1 MIRCLI
7 VDDSRTFRIILRD
20 ILSKAPGVQV
30 VGEAIDGEEALAR
43 AIELRP
49 DVITMDVRMPRVNG
63 LEAIREI
70 MYQMPTPIVV
80 VSAQAE
86 GVSFHA
92 LQLGA
97 IDVVAKPRDQQPG
110 QYDRETEAIRTAV
123 RSVAGLKLVGRRR
136 PPAGDALLPTRLIIG
151 KPAEGAPSLHFPPRA
166 MGLGRQRRPAVIGI
180 AASTGGPQAIC
191 RILASLPAD
200 FPVPILVVQHIAD
213 GFEEGLVQWLASEA
227 RVKVKV
233 AEDAEPLLPATV
245 YFGPNGKHLA
255 VHKDRIHLGD
265 EPPVRG
271 FKPSGT
277 VLFSSLADQYSARAV
292 GVILSGMGEDGA
304 LGLLHLR
311 ERGGLT
317 VSQGPVTSVVYG
329 MPRAAYEIGAV
340 LFSLEIEEIPGALLK
355 LAGIH

>member
-7 VDDSRTFRIILRD
+7 VDDSRTFRTILRD

-97 IDVVAKPRDQQPG
+97 IDVVAKPRNDHPG
-110 QYDRETEAIRTAV
+110 QYEREAEVIRTAV
-123 RSVAGLKLVGRRR
+123 RAVCGLKLVGRRR
-136 PPAGDALLPTRLIIG
+136 PSPDEAFRSRRFVIGEPAQ
-151 KPAEGAPSLHFPPRA
+151 ESAPPSAAPRA
-166 MGLGRQRRPAVIGI
+166 IGLGLHRRPLVIGI
-180 AASTGGPQAIC
+180 AASTGGPQALC
-191 RILASLPAD
+191 RILTSLPDD
-200 FPVPILVVQHIAD
+200 FSVPILAVQHIAD
-213 GFEEGLVQWLASEA
+213 GFETGLVQWLAAET
-227 RVKVKV
+227 RIKVKL
-233 AEDAEPLLPATV
+233 AEDGEALLPGTA
-245 YFGPNGKHLA
+245 YFGSNGRHLT
-255 VHKDRIHLGD
+255 VSKGRICLND
-265 EPPVRG
+265 QPPVRG
-271 FKPSGT
+271 FRPSGN
-277 VLFSSLADQYSARAV
+277 VLFSSLADEFRTRAA

-304 LGLLHLR
+304 LGLLRLR
-311 ERGGLT
+311 ERGGFT
-317 VSQGPVTSVVYG
+317 VSQGPSSSVVYG
-329 MPRAAYEIGAV
+329 MPRAAYEMGAA
-340 LFSLEIEEIPGALLK
+340 LFSLELEENPPVLLK
-355 LAGIH
+355 LVGIG